1 MTGRG
6 LGNSSQG
13 MDAWSGAIGLPL
25 IGAALHPLLGAMI
38 QRATRQGV
46 RLSVVLG
53 FANLLTLAVFSV
65 YLKADFSAPFGIYD
79 GFAVLNGFLF
89 FWGQWFSVQS
99 VRNGDLV
106 VHSSALGFKVVI
118 VAALSAS
125 VGLEKAGAGLIGGA
139 ILAAAAV
146 YLVAGATAERLRA
159 NRTTL
164 WLTLVAC
171 VFFATNDFLTGWK
184 SHEIGGAR
192 WLIVMMITAGTLS
205 LGMLVPRWRDV
216 RETFAKGET
225 AFPVLGAGVTLG
237 VQALLVNLAF
247 SWFREPALSN
257 IAYST
262 RGVMAVFFVWVIVK
276 KCKEPLGGR
285 QLLGAALM
293 VAALALVLV

>member
-1 MTGRG
+1 
-6 LGNSSQG
+6 

-38 QRATRQGV
+38 QRATKQGV

-53 FANLLTLAVFSV
+53 FANLLTLAVFSA
-65 YLKADFSAPFGIYD
+65 YLRPDFSTPLRLQD
-79 GFAVLNGFLF
+79 GLAVLNGLVF

-99 VRNGDLV
+99 VRKGDLV
-106 VHSSALGFKVVI
+106 VHSSTLGFKVLI
-118 VAALSAS
+118 VATLSAS
-125 VGLEKAGAGLIGGA
+125 VGLEKAGPGLIGGA
-139 ILAAAAV
+139 VLAAFAV
-146 YLVAGATAERLRA
+146 YLVAGATAERLKA

-164 WLTLVAC
+164 WMTLVAC

-192 WLIVMMITAGTLS
+192 WLILMMITTGTLS
-205 LGMLVPRWRDV
+205 IGMLVHSWRDV
-216 RETFAKGET
+216 GKVVSDRQSAL
-225 AFPVLGAGVTLG
+225 PVIGAGLALG

-276 KCKEPLGGR
+276 RCKEPLGGR

-293 VAALALVLV
+293 VVALALVLV